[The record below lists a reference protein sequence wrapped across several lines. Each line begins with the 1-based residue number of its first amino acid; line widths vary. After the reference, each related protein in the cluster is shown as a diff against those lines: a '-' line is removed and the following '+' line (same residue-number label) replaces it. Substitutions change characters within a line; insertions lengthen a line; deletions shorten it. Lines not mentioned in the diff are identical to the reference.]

1 MLDTLIFA
9 ASTLPVLGRTENTLT
24 EETTLL
30 RLERP
35 IVNGF
40 RVLNLSTTPGT
51 DRFGVGY
58 RNANVVETVG
68 LAFKAEDFIQV
79 GF

>member
-1 MLDTLIFA
+1 MLDALIFTA
-9 ASTLPVLGRTENTLT
+9 GTLPVLGRTENTLT

-30 RLERP
+30 RLKCP
-35 IVNGF
+35 IVDGF
-40 RVLNLSTTPGT
+40 GILNLSTTPGT
-51 DRFGVGY
+51 DRFGVSY
-58 RNANVVETVG
+58 RDANVVETVG